1 MESTGREPE
10 EFETPAEGEVPG
22 TDDRSAGDPVTEPA
36 AESVVPVENV
46 ADEGAVPDADD
57 ADEDVAGE
65 GLAPD
70 EDAADEDVAG
80 EGAIPDEPLVYDD
93 DVAITDDTVYG
104 EDHTLTDDLLEDI
117 NAEDAD
123 FEEREVVVPVR
134 PRKAPRY
141 GAFIGGGVIFGIL
154 LALVLF
160 FFLPSDG
167 SSSSLTGLFYLMILV
182 TPFTALLGA
191 LAAVLFERRTLR
203 K

>member
-10 EFETPAEGEVPG
+10 EFETPAEGEVP
-22 TDDRSAGDPVTEPA
+22 
-36 AESVVPVENV
+36 
-46 ADEGAVPDADD
+46 DADA

-117 NAEDAD
+117 NAEDSD

>member
-10 EFETPAEGEVPG
+10 EFETPAEGEVP
-22 TDDRSAGDPVTEPA
+22 
-36 AESVVPVENV
+36 
-46 ADEGAVPDADD
+46 DADA

-104 EDHTLTDDLLEDI
+104 ADHTLTDDLLEDI

-123 FEEREVVVPVR
+123 FEEREVVD
-134 PRKAPRY
+134 RKSTRLNTSHVA
-141 GAFIGGGVIFGIL
+141 I
-154 LALVLF
+154 
-160 FFLPSDG
+160 
-167 SSSSLTGLFYLMILV
+167 
-182 TPFTALLGA
+182 
-191 LAAVLFERRTLR
+191 
-203 K
+203 